1 MSGSIAVR
9 WSAALVGLA
18 AVVALVIGATAS
30 QAAINHVGSTTSSV
44 AGGGHG
50 WID

>member
-18 AVVALVIGATAS
+18 AVVALVIGATAGE
-30 QAAINHVGSTTSSV
+30 AAINHVGTTSSV
-44 AGGGHG
+44 ASNGHG

>member
-18 AVVALVIGATAS
+18 AVVALVIGATAGEVP
-30 QAAINHVGSTTSSV
+30 INHAGSATSAV